1 MGGGQGLSEAAVL
14 AIVRKQLAVA
24 IASGGSGAAL
34 GVVLRRPSPLGDKGA
49 DAQASGASAGGAA
62 PAPASA
68 AAAAEEGLWGSS
80 GTKSA

>member
-1 MGGGQGLSEAAVL
+1 MCGGGGQGLSEAAVL
-14 AIVRKQLAVA
+14 AMVRKQVAVA
-24 IASGGSGAAL
+24 MGGSGAAL

-49 DAQASGASAGGAA
+49 GAQASATGGGGGAA
-62 PAPASA
+62 PAPAS